1 MSISEGWVEIA
12 RDELIPSRRQRLL
25 RSCGVE
31 VDPERV
37 LSVLMAEPLTQ
48 DVLLP
53 EAAFAQPA
61 GTMGYLVPGTRVF
74 IHGVKAKDV
83 SWDALTAAT
92 VFVLTGSV
100 TVAGALPLLQ
110 RALRTMRMLSEDEA
124 DLAVVLAALS
134 GGRPYD
140 IAVPDAAVAAA
151 YEEDASRVA
160 PLLKRMRKRGIVERI
175 DDAWRLVK

>member
-1 MSISEGWVEIA
+1 MSISEGWTEIA
-12 RDELIPSRRQRLL
+12 RDELVPPRRRQLL
-25 RSCGVE
+25 KACGVE
-31 VDPERV
+31 VDPELV

-48 DVLLP
+48 DVLRP
-53 EAAFAQPA
+53 EADLAHPA
-61 GTMGYLVPGTRVF
+61 ETIGYLVPGTRVF
-74 IHGVKAKDV
+74 IHGTKAKDV

-100 TVAGALPLLQ
+100 TLAGALPLLQ
-110 RALRTMRMLSEDEA
+110 RALRTMRLLSEDEA

-140 IAVPDAAVAAA
+140 IAVPDAAIAAA
-151 YEEDASRVA
+151 YEEDASRA
-160 PLLKRMRKRGIVERI
+160 GPLLEHMRKRGIVERV